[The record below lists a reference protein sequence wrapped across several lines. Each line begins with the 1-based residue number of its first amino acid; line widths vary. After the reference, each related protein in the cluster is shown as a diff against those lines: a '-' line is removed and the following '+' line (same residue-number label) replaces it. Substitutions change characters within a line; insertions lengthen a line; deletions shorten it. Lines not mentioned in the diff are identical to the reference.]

1 MRESKKYAY
10 RWDMV
15 RYALTFFVALLVMTG
30 VLLTASLIPNN
41 SILTN
46 MEDSARYI
54 RGKEQ
59 VEYIIPGV
67 FGTQLHYSA
76 DATWLSIAYGF
87 DPDHPLE
94 STLWANYYAG
104 SGGLCK
110 SFADQVENHYIG
122 NTQYLRYWH
131 GAAAVLRF
139 FHLGL
144 NVHQIY
150 MLHEAMMGLLFT
162 ILVWMLWKNGFIAE
176 VLSLGFALLM
186 VSAWVVP
193 LCLEYVWIFLIMFAV
208 SIIAI
213 RMALQGRYDHAC
225 ILFLVTGMV
234 TIFLDFLTTETLTL
248 LIPLL
253 FMLRIYSVRHEDSK
267 EMWRLAVKASI
278 AWLAGYCGMW
288 AMKWVIASLVLHQNV
303 MPFVQE
309 HIEERLG
316 GSVGLSLPEYL
327 LQAIIRNVQRLA
339 FYDYGIYGA
348 AAVFILLVLLMIPV
362 FTGRVSLREKI
373 NWIRIGLYA
382 VLMMIPYLRYL
393 VLHNHSY
400 GHFCFTYRAQA
411 ASILALCFI
420 ILELVQFNP
429 RKAVIKNA

>member
-15 RYALTFFVALLVMTG
+15 RYVLTFFVALLILLG
-30 VLLTASLIPNN
+30 VLLTSSLIPNY
-41 SILTN
+41 SIQKN

-54 RGKEQ
+54 RDKEQ
-59 VEYIIPGV
+59 VEYMFPGV

-87 DPDHPLE
+87 DPDYPLE
-94 STLWANYYAG
+94 STVWANHYVG
-104 SGGLCK
+104 SGGLCQ

-150 MLHEAMMGLLFT
+150 ILHAAMMSLLFT
-162 ILVWMLWKNGFIAE
+162 LLVWMLCKNGFVVEA
-176 VLSLGFALLM
+176 LSLGIAMIM

-213 RMALQGRYDHAC
+213 KMALQGRYDPANN
-225 ILFLVTGMV
+225 LFLVTGMV

-253 FMLRIYSVRHEDSK
+253 FMLRIYSQQHDGTQP
-267 EMWRLAVKASI
+267 MWQLAIKASI
-278 AWLAGYCGMW
+278 AWLVGYCGMW
-288 AMKWVIASLVLHQNV
+288 VMKWVIASAVLHRNV
-303 MPFVQE
+303 MPLVQE
-309 HIEERLG
+309 HIDERLG
-316 GSVGLSLPEYL
+316 GSVGLGLLEYL
-327 LQAIIRNVQRLA
+327 SQAIIRNVQHLA

-348 AAVFILLVLLMIPV
+348 IAFFILLVVLLIPV
-362 FTGRVSLREKI
+362 FSGKVSLKRKI
-373 NWIRIGLYA
+373 NWSMIGLYA
-382 VLMMIPYLRYL
+382 VLMMVPYVRFL

-400 GHFCFTYRAQA
+400 GHYCFTYRAQA

-420 ILELVQFNP
+420 VLELVQLNP
-429 RKAVIKNA
+429 RKAVMKNA